1 MKDHFHL
8 SAEISAPG
16 SRPAQIPSIIAK
28 QNVLSAIPN
37 SFGRFGRLEV
47 RMARTNEEITAAQ
60 KLRYRIFYEE
70 MSAIAND
77 TENSSRL
84 DADKYDGNCD
94 HLLVLDHGQNSS
106 VCPEETPIIVG
117 TYRMLRQ
124 EVATKFN
131 GFYSSCEFEVEKLV
145 ASQPKL
151 NFLELGRSCVL
162 KEFRTKRTIELLW
175 RGIWSYVL
183 AHNID
188 VMFGVAS
195 IETIDPEKINLPL
208 SFLHHT
214 ALAPAKWRVCP
225 VKGRRVVLDYLT
237 YEKIEKR
244 QALRALPPLLKGYL
258 RVGCYVGDGAVID
271 HQFGTTDVL
280 IVLPVSNINQRYRNY
295 YGNIPDR
302 SA

>member
-8 SAEISAPG
+8 SAEYSVSGP
-16 SRPAQIPSIIAK
+16 RPEQIPSIIAER
-28 QNVLSAIPN
+28 NVFSTIPN
-37 SFGRFGRLEV
+37 SFGRIGRLEV

-60 KLRYRIFYEE
+60 KLRYRVFYEE
-70 MSAIAND
+70 MSAVANNA
-77 TENSSRL
+77 ENTSRL
-84 DADKYDGNCD
+84 DADKYDGICD
-94 HLLVLDHGQNSS
+94 HLLVLDHGQNIS
-106 VCPEETPIIVG
+106 VCPAETPKIVG

-131 GFYSSCEFEVEKLV
+131 GFYSSSEFEVEKLV
-145 ASQPKL
+145 TSQPELK
-151 NFLELGRSCVL
+151 FLELGRSCVL

-195 IETIDPEKINLPL
+195 IETIDPGEIILPL

-225 VKGRRVVLDYLT
+225 VKGRRVMFDYLSD
-237 YEKIEKR
+237 EQIEKR

-295 YGNIPDR
+295 YGNIPNR